1 MNLNMQEGLDKSM
14 GFWVGSCSILCA
26 AFDKLEMQ
34 FAWGLFLL
42 FRLNGEIRF
51 SNWKNLD
58 SMPPCRFSV
67 GQNDAIALYIIIKR
81 PHQTM

>member
-1 MNLNMQEGLDKSM
+1 MCSFEQIRNTIHLG
-14 GFWVGSCSILCA
+14 GFFFSFS
-26 AFDKLEMQ
+26 
-34 FAWGLFLL
+34 
-42 FRLNGEIRF
+42 LNGEIYF

-81 PHQTM
+81 PHQTMQVSYNVMITVLDSYQLKNTTN